1 MLELFSKIIR
11 YSLIVIPL
19 FHINL
24 NDTNTTNTSY
34 HKDYEL
40 SEIKVINH
48 SMEDISSE
56 INISM
61 IVTNEHSPFYTNPM
75 LSLFF
80 IFMVNLFYIA
90 MD

>member
-11 YSLIVIPL
+11 YSLLVIPL

-24 NDTNTTNTSY
+24 NDTNSY
-34 HKDYEL
+34 DYEDYEL

-61 IVTNEHSPFYTNPM
+61 SVINEHSPFYTNPT

>member
-24 NDTNTTNTSY
+24 NDTDITEY
-34 HKDYEL
+34 DYTEYDL
-40 SEIKVINH
+40 TEIKIIETEPWDMAMMN
-48 SMEDISSE
+48 MPLEDTM
-56 INISM
+56 NIL
-61 IVTNEHSPFYTNPM
+61 TTEHCYLYNNSA

-80 IFMVNLFYIA
+80 VFIL
-90 MD
+90 

>member
-11 YSLIVIPL
+11 YSLLVIPL

-24 NDTNTTNTSY
+24 NDTNIY
-34 HKDYEL
+34 DYEDYEL

-61 IVTNEHSPFYTNPM
+61 SVINEHSPFYTNPIM
-75 LSLFF
+75 SLFF